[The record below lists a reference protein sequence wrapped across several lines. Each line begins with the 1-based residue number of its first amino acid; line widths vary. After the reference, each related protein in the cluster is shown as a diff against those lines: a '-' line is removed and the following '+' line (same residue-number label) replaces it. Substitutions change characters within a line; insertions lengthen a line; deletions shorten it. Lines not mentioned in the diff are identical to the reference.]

1 MLRSRLKEWLKRT
14 KTSRAELAAQLMV
27 SPKTVEGWLL
37 KSNPRPIPLLKH
49 AAIEALIAPKPEPGC
64 IALPLSIPAKDWE
77 LLTQGLPPGID
88 KEKAVA
94 EYLLGVIR
102 AGHNVKNGL

>member
-1 MLRSRLKEWLKRT
+1 MLRERLKDWLKKT
-14 KTSRAELAAQLMV
+14 KTSRAELAAKLMV

-37 KSNPRPIPLLKH
+37 KSNPRPIPMLKH

-64 IALPLSIPAKDWE
+64 IALPLSIPLQEWE
-77 LLTQGLPPGID
+77 LLTQGLPPGTD

-94 EYLLGVIR
+94 EYLLSVIR
-102 AGHNVKNGL
+102 AAQLVKKG